1 MICLL
6 VSYPWQIICH
16 LATELKRELKEL
28 WTNSRLG
35 LLEWFYFRQIHS
47 WIVLQNCWFLKLVLP
62 RYCSKHYSMWKPN
75 LEHVPRNLPLQIFLL
90 QLQLC
95 NMRLKMVD
103 HLQGHKITHKM
114 IEKNRA
120 LNICWN
126 LNLLVKLTRSLHHLS
141 LLRNPYPHQ
150 FHLENQIQN
159 LEDGG
164 QPWTGQFK
172 VGLPPVPSGV
182 RRTLCQPWPHPGYR
196 CKARIWNCI
205 LKLKT
210 KN

>member
-35 LLEWFYFRQIHS
+35 L
-47 WIVLQNCWFLKLVLP
+47 
-62 RYCSKHYSMWKPN
+62 

-120 LNICWN
+120 LNIC
-126 LNLLVKLTRSLHHLS
+126 
-141 LLRNPYPHQ
+141 
-150 FHLENQIQN
+150 
-159 LEDGG
+159 
-164 QPWTGQFK
+164 
-172 VGLPPVPSGV
+172 
-182 RRTLCQPWPHPGYR
+182 
-196 CKARIWNCI
+196 
-205 LKLKT
+205 
-210 KN
+210 

>member
-1 MICLL
+1 M
-6 VSYPWQIICH
+6 
-16 LATELKRELKEL
+16 
-28 WTNSRLG
+28 
-35 LLEWFYFRQIHS
+35 
-47 WIVLQNCWFLKLVLP
+47 LQNYWFLKLLLP

-75 LEHVPRNLPLQIFLL
+75 HEHVPRNLPLQIFFL

-95 NMRLKMVD
+95 NIRLVMVH
-103 HLQGHKITHKM
+103 HLQVHKITHKM

-126 LNLLVKLTRSLHHLS
+126 LNLHIKLTRSLHLLS

-150 FHLENQIQN
+150 FHLENRIQN
-159 LEDGG
+159 LVEDAG

-205 LKLKT
+205 PKQNRPWLHSCHHQLLLHVSGRQVDPRNLQGDKSDKDKCFNQLVP
-210 KN
+210 